1 MSIFKKIRN
10 IFSPDSD
17 EDYTDDTDYYSFESN
32 IDKLEKKSQYPISPY
47 QAFKIAEQDN
57 NLKTNFFRL
66 DSRYISYLG
75 FDDCKVE
82 LVDGDNN
89 RKYYLVN
96 ITKGEISWLDDDTFY
111 DGIFCDNDF
120 DLLQCLIDVETGEYI
135 YYPKK

>member
-1 MSIFKKIRN
+1 MTQTITHLKVILIN
-10 IFSPDSD
+10 
-17 EDYTDDTDYYSFESN
+17 
-32 IDKLEKKSQYPISPY
+32 LKKSQYPISPY

-66 DSRYISYLG
+66 DSRYISYLS
-75 FDDCKVE
+75 FDGCKVE

-89 RKYYLVN
+89 RKYYLVK
-96 ITKGEISWLDDDTFY
+96 ILKGEISWLDDTTFY
-111 DGIFCDNDF
+111 DGILCDNDF